1 MLSLLFSIVVLC
13 VVAVYVCVDGK
24 GPAIF
29 VIFGRPGSGKSTLSG
44 MASQKLKDCATI
56 DLDVCVTNEM
66 KENFDK
72 GIYPS
77 HEERGNILYIMH
89 PGYNQITFIIHS
101 LLFIVQFMENACKYL
116 EEKICSRKSSS
127 TSCLVSFS
135 FVNDDMRQVFRKKFK
150 TARWILYDTP
160 NDIAEDRIA
169 KRQGHFYK
177 GAPAGHKKERRGE
190 WEFEKIHFNHQ
201 RIDGTKE
208 LQGNA
213 DLLAAFVREN
223 LNEQAP
229 DDHR

>member
-1 MLSLLFSIVVLC
+1 
-13 VVAVYVCVDGK
+13 
-24 GPAIF
+24 
-29 VIFGRPGSGKSTLSG
+29 
-44 MASQKLKDCATI
+44 
-56 DLDVCVTNEM
+56 
-66 KENFDK
+66 
-72 GIYPS
+72 
-77 HEERGNILYIMH
+77 
-89 PGYNQITFIIHS
+89 
-101 LLFIVQFMENACKYL
+101 
-116 EEKICSRKSSS
+116 
-127 TSCLVSFS
+127 
-135 FVNDDMRQVFRKKFK
+135 MRQVFRKKFK